1 MWEAVK
7 TILSAGFSFVQN
19 VFNLMKAF
27 ISSIGSAIWS
37 VVQNAFENV
46 RMAIVNKLNQA
57 KASVIS
63 IFEAIRSSI
72 NEKMEAA
79 KSIVSAAVQKLKDFF
94 NFDWSLPKIKLPHF
108 SISGSFSLDPPSTPS
123 FGIDWYKNG
132 GILLKPTAFGINPA
146 TGNTMVGGEAGAEAI
161 APIDTLKQYVSEAV
175 ASQNAELISVLNLI
189 LAAISSLDEG
199 LAEKLYNA
207 LLGLKFQVSE
217 REFAR
222 LVKAVN

>member
-1 MWEAVK
+1 
-7 TILSAGFSFVQN
+7 
-19 VFNLMKAF
+19 
-27 ISSIGSAIWS
+27 
-37 VVQNAFENV
+37 
-46 RMAIVNKLNQA
+46 MAIVNKLNQA